1 MGLAWRMPSSR
12 CREARLFGDKPL
24 PFARQLG
31 CACFLCTH
39 IFPGSLSPPEIFWLV
54 SLDLPFP
61 KCDVCRGVY
70 IRVRI
75 AKCGYCGAC
84 LAARVD
90 GSTAVVRKIT
100 AGGQL
105 LTTHILPR
113 LSSQLPFL
121 FLHAWHQSATATLS
135 LKPAHV
141 EALRGIC
148 AKQGCVG
155 RSIQGGVE
163 GGCARQEGHGPWV
176 LRQNPHGAHL
186 EAKDM
191 VWKKGGRDSG
201 DLGHATTLPRQ
212 TALMSLIEVQ
222 SPRVLSAFFKVVGK
236 RNFSNSK
243 MRFIEPIRNLLSDLF
258 SDN

>member
-1 MGLAWRMPSSR
+1 M
-12 CREARLFGDKPL
+12 
-24 PFARQLG
+24 
-31 CACFLCTH
+31 
-39 IFPGSLSPPEIFWLV
+39 
-54 SLDLPFP
+54 
-61 KCDVCRGVY
+61 
-70 IRVRI
+70 
-75 AKCGYCGAC
+75 
-84 LAARVD
+84 AARVD
-90 GSTAVVRKIT
+90 GSTAVVQNSLQSEEASSSRRT
-100 AGGQL
+100 
-105 LTTHILPR
+105 LPR

-121 FLHAWHQSATATLS
+121 FLHAWHQSATAT

>member
-1 MGLAWRMPSSR
+1 M
-12 CREARLFGDKPL
+12 
-24 PFARQLG
+24 
-31 CACFLCTH
+31 
-39 IFPGSLSPPEIFWLV
+39 
-54 SLDLPFP
+54 
-61 KCDVCRGVY
+61 Y

-75 AKCGYCGAC
+75 ANCGYCGTWCWQPGLTGALPL
-84 LAARVD
+84 LANSLQSEEASSSRR
-90 GSTAVVRKIT
+90 T
-100 AGGQL
+100 
-105 LTTHILPR
+105 LPR

-121 FLHAWHQSATATLS
+121 FLHAWHQSATAT

-191 VWKKGGRDSG
+191 VWNKGGRDSG

>member
-1 MGLAWRMPSSR
+1 M
-12 CREARLFGDKPL
+12 
-24 PFARQLG
+24 
-31 CACFLCTH
+31 
-39 IFPGSLSPPEIFWLV
+39 IFWLPRA
-54 SLDLPFP
+54 SLTR
-61 KCDVCRGVY
+61 VCTVHFR
-70 IRVRI
+70 
-75 AKCGYCGAC
+75 
-84 LAARVD
+84 
-90 GSTAVVRKIT
+90 
-100 AGGQL
+100 
-105 LTTHILPR
+105 
-113 LSSQLPFL
+113 
-121 FLHAWHQSATATLS
+121 QSAGCQMHCALS
-135 LKPAHV
+135 
-141 EALRGIC
+141 ALRCFVHCC
-148 AKQGCVG
+148 ALCTECNGPVQHSALSAASLLCIQCSVRALCVPW
-155 RSIQGGVE
+155 VE

-191 VWKKGGRDSG
+191 VWNKGGRDSG

>member
-1 MGLAWRMPSSR
+1 MPSSR
-12 CREARLFGDKPL
+12 CRERRSAPVW
-24 PFARQLG
+24 RQAAAVRAPAGLRV
-31 CACFLCTH
+31 LSVH
-39 IFPGSLSPPEIFWLV
+39 PYLSNIFPGSLSPPEIFWLV

-121 FLHAWHQSATATLS
+121 FLHARHQSATAT

-148 AKQGCVG
+148 AKQKQGCVG

-176 LRQNPHGAHL
+176 LRRNPHGAHL

-191 VWKKGGRDSG
+191 VWNKGGRDSG
-201 DLGHATTLPRQ
+201 DLGHRDHIAQ
-212 TALMSLIEVQ
+212 TDSGSDTIWTFLDVFDGIFDNYRKTETA
-222 SPRVLSAFFKVVGK
+222 AF
-236 RNFSNSK
+236 
-243 MRFIEPIRNLLSDLF
+243 
-258 SDN
+258 

>member
-1 MGLAWRMPSSR
+1 MCYHPSGPGLIDPYLCYHPSGLIDPYMCYHPSGLIDPYM
-12 CREARLFGDKPL
+12 CYHPSGLIDPYLWYHPSGLIDAYVWYHPSGL
-24 PFARQLG
+24 
-31 CACFLCTH
+31 
-39 IFPGSLSPPEIFWLV
+39 
-54 SLDLPFP
+54 
-61 KCDVCRGVY
+61 
-70 IRVRI
+70 I
-75 AKCGYCGAC
+75 APYLWYHPSGLIDAYMCYHP
-84 LAARVD
+84 
-90 GSTAVVRKIT
+90 STGLID
-100 AGGQL
+100 
-105 LTTHILPR
+105 
-113 LSSQLPFL
+113 
-121 FLHAWHQSATATLS
+121 
-135 LKPAHV
+135 V